1 MDLALTVSKAP
12 QRDSQALVSN
22 AAAKRN
28 QHQQAGASGVSLPN
42 GASRGAQAMRQNLQ
56 RDSSSSSAASHVG
69 RMKALSRG
77 ALGSGNAM
85 GTLQPRGAPNVQLEV
100 ARAVPAAIA
109 APGGGEPQLQVR
121 RDSASSQGSN
131 AFSDTPS
138 TSSVLMMPIHDTKP
152 KKMERATTW
161 NTHVENLFRLQAA
174 GYKDFSAY
182 LECWTEN
189 AEAIPLWE
197 DSGFIKSIKNNS
209 GLFMYFRR
217 ARECDEKYLNKVK
230 IYTY

>member
-22 AAAKRN
+22 AAAKRS
-28 QHQQAGASGVSLPN
+28 QHQQAGASGVRQAN

-56 RDSSSSSAASHVG
+56 RDSSSSRAASHVE

-77 ALGSGNAM
+77 ALSSGNAM
-85 GTLQPRGAPNVQLEV
+85 GTLQPRRAPNVQLEV

-109 APGGGEPQLQVR
+109 APNGGEPQLQMR

-138 TSSVLMMPIHDTKP
+138 TSSVLMMPIHDTNP

-217 ARECDEKYLNKVK
+217 ARECEEKYLNKVK
-230 IYTY
+230 IYT